1 MSKRGDFYGD
11 VTYEVW
17 RNGGNPDAVDYDR
30 CADAR
35 DNGVEADGH
44 AHRLLHEADERRQ
57 RVEFERQMDD
67 EARYYQ
73 ELEIR
78 DAERGQ

>member
-1 MSKRGDFYGD
+1 MSKRNDYYGD
-11 VTYEVW
+11 VCYEVW

-30 CADAR
+30 CDTAQY
-35 DNGVEADGH
+35 NGVEAEGH
-44 AHRLLHEADERRQ
+44 AHRLLRESDERRQ

-78 DAERGQ
+78 DAEREA